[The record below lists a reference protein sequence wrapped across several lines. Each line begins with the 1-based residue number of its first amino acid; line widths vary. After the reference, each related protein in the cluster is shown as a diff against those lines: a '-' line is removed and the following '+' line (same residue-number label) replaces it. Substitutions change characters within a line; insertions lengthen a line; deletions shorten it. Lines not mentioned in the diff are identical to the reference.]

1 MRVLKFGVALLLI
14 VILHLYFYNS
24 TVIPFMDNKVKET
37 LVSSVDSS
45 VSTGIT
51 SIDLQQPQY
60 YKKFNIF
67 LSILLLFLMFIYLWK
82 RWYIG
87 ILFLFVTTSIVSTLW
102 VYILYQDGIYNSIVY
117 LWFPFLLSLF
127 IILLFVLFQN
137 IKEQQSA
144 YHELLKSHI
153 ATIDIMGLISTM
165 HDDETGMHIQRT
177 KHYVKL
183 LAEYLSRKGIYGGTI
198 TPSFIEKLF
207 YAAPLHDIG
216 KVGIPDKVLKKEGKL
231 TSEEFVVMKT
241 HVDIG
246 QEMIVN
252 AMKVYDKNSFL
263 NMASNI
269 AHYHHERWDG
279 SGYPHGLKGNE
290 IPIEAQLMALADVY
304 DALISKR
311 CYKEAFSFEM
321 AEEIIEKESGKHF
334 NPKMVKAF
342 LVLKPKFREVANKF
356 QDEL

>member
-1 MRVLKFGVALLLI
+1 MELP
-14 VILHLYFYNS
+14 S
-24 TVIPFMDNKVKET
+24 TDKLNTVHI
-37 LVSSVDSS
+37 
-45 VSTGIT
+45 
-51 SIDLQQPQY
+51 QQPQY

-67 LSILLLFLMFIYLWK
+67 LSILLLFLMLIYLWK
-82 RWYIG
+82 RWYTG
-87 ILFLFVTTSIVSTLW
+87 ILLLFMTTSVLSSIW
-102 VYILYQDGIYNSIVY
+102 VYGLYKNAVYNSILY
-117 LWFPFLLSLF
+117 LWFPFLFSLF
-127 IILLFVLFQN
+127 IVLLFVLLQN
-137 IKEQQSA
+137 IKEQQHA

-177 KHYVKL
+177 KHYVKI
-183 LAEYLSRKGIYGGTI
+183 LAEYLYKNKAYQAIL

-231 TSEEFVVMKT
+231 TTEEFVVMKT
-241 HVDIG
+241 HVEIG
-246 QEMIVN
+246 QEMITN

-269 AHYHHERWDG
+269 AYYHHERWDG
-279 SGYPHGLKGNE
+279 SGYPHGLKGRE

-334 NPKMVKAF
+334 NPKIVKAF
-342 LVLKPKFREVANKF
+342 LLLKPKFREVANKF
-356 QDEL
+356 KDDV